1 MKNKTI
7 KTSDAISMSVPQI
20 PSISSHS
27 YIPYVSEVNYLGKVL
42 K

>member
-7 KTSDAISMSVPQI
+7 RTSDAISMSVVQV

-27 YIPYVSEVNYLGKVL
+27 CLPYVSEVDYLGKVL